1 VRLGKFDPE
10 RWERAKELAEQ
21 GCWLSE
27 AARILKIHHTTAI
40 YISRQ
45 MGFKWPPCPER
56 YARFKPGRKY
66 YSKKPP
72 IKFDITQVSDEP
84 LEYVDLLMR
93 LAGAA

>member
-1 VRLGKFDPE
+1 MRLGKFDPE

-45 MGFKWPPCPER
+45 MEFKWPPCPER

-66 YSKKPP
+66 CSKKAP
-72 IKFDITQVSDEP
+72 IKFDVMQVSEESM
-84 LEYVDLLMR
+84 EYVERLMR

>member
-1 VRLGKFDPE
+1 MRVGKFDPE

-27 AARILKIHHTTAI
+27 AARILKIHHTTAL

-56 YARFKPGRKY
+56 YAHFKPWKY
-66 YSKKPP
+66 AIKKTVHSERRLP
-72 IKFDITQVSDEP
+72 VSSESVA
-84 LEYVDLLMR
+84 YVERLMR